1 MNKIINSLLKE
12 LKLESGELFEIQGCE
27 GTVYYFDEDGTLRN
41 AKGEETI
48 NPNLLFA
55 LIYKQVK
62 IAKVYHGPFKPRVG
76 QMYFYINQ
84 NNRVVSS
91 VMTEEDAVCMLDLID
106 YNDVFPTQQEAL
118 DYLWFT
124 RLLHALSGS
133 YSLQDDCRYF
143 LSYDQYTDTLLK
155 GYTKPNV
162 IHAGAYYFTEK
173 NLNKFFQAV
182 GMNRIK
188 KYLFHLYN

>member
-1 MNKIINSLLKE
+1 MNKIINSLLRE
-12 LKLESGELFEIQGCE
+12 LGIEPEELFEIKGCE
-27 GTVYYFDEDGTLRN
+27 GTVYYFDDKGTLRN

-84 NNRVVSS
+84 NNMVVSS
-91 VMTEEDAVCMLDLID
+91 VFTEDDKYMLDLIA
-106 YNDVFPTQQEAL
+106 YNDVFPTQQEAS

-124 RLLHALSGS
+124 RILRALSGA
-133 YSLQDDCRYF
+133 YSIQDDCLYF
-143 LSYDQYTDTLLK
+143 LSYDKYTDTLLK

-188 KYLFHLYN
+188 KYLFHVYN